1 MVRYLNPSNNHQAR
15 ITKPDKEFAKKLDLK
30 NIKLRVRNRDIHKTE
45 KTNSINVSDFGYENK
60 EKHPI
65 YVSKKKNFE
74 EKHVHFII
82 DRRKRKKTLC
92 SYQRF

>member
-1 MVRYLNPSNNHQAR
+1 MVRYLNPSNNHPAR

-30 NIKLRVRNRDIHKTE
+30 NIKFRVRNRDIYKTE
-45 KTNSINVSDFGYENK
+45 KTNSINVSDFDYENK
-60 EKHPI
+60 EKNPI
-65 YVSKKKNFE
+65 YVSKKSFE
-74 EKHVHFII
+74 EKHVDFII